1 MVLLLFGSVV
11 FALLTLGLL
20 AAFFIT
26 GGKNQTLRYLAGASG
41 LIASLLWL
49 IKTFMR

>member
-1 MVLLLFGSVV
+1 MVILLMGSVI
-11 FALLTLGLL
+11 FAFITLGLL

-26 GGKNQTLRYLAGASG
+26 GGKNHTLRKLAGLFG
-41 LIASLLWL
+41 LLAGLLWL